1 MTTPGPP
8 FSSANAPPKR
18 PGYSSVVALGYFV
31 LGLLGA
37 LGVASEF
44 GRIDKGIE
52 TLARERGSVLFR
64 LVELTRDWNAQH
76 GGVYVRVTE
85 ETQPN
90 PYLKHPQRDLETV
103 DGIRLT
109 MVNPAFMTRQIA
121 EIAEAADGVKYHIT
135 SLKPIRPANA
145 ADPWEAAVLA
155 GFESK
160 GQRDVLSLVQTEAG
174 PVHRYM
180 APLIVKP
187 VCLACHAS
195 QGYKVGD
202 VRGGISVTMPAAR
215 ALAVRSD
222 QRQRT
227 VLIFGVATL
236 AIALL
241 LHLVAWRSRRYFLQL
256 QALTAGQE
264 QLIVERTQALS
275 AANERLLGE
284 VAERKHS
291 EALISESE
299 ARYRS
304 VIETSQ
310 DAIIIMEAP
319 DFIIVFVNERAA
331 SMLALAQE
339 AVLNRPMTDFIHP
352 LDRALVAGRL
362 ARRAR
367 GEFVSATARLR
378 FSRPDG
384 SHIRVCDVHVAHIE
398 STGGRQQWVLS
409 AQDVTDLLENQRALQ
424 IAAAVMESATEGI
437 VVTDAENRII
447 QVNPAFTAITGYRPQ
462 EVLGKDPSLLASG
475 RHGPEFFR
483 EMWRVLAEVGHWAGE
498 LWNRRPDATVYV
510 VWLAIST
517 IRDEA
522 VESGGRHVATFIDIT
537 QRKEMEEQLRH
548 QAQSDPL
555 TDLPNRALFDDRLQ
569 VVLSQAHRYG
579 DEFALIYIDLDHFK
593 AVNDS
598 MGHAAGDE
606 LLVETA
612 RRLSKAIRAS
622 DTVARLGGDEFAV
635 ILPKIVSQEEVEEV
649 AQRIV
654 AMLSRVFSLT
664 AGEARISASV
674 GVAFYPKNGQTLGE
688 LAASADAALYA
699 AKQGGRNTYRMPP
712 VESIA
717 GEA

>member
-1 MTTPGPP
+1 MLT
-8 FSSANAPPKR
+8 
-18 PGYSSVVALGYFV
+18 LGYLGLILLAV
-31 LGLLGA
+31 LGIT
-37 LGVASEF
+37 SEF
-44 GRIDKGIE
+44 RRIDEGIE

-85 ETQPN
+85 DTQPN
-90 PYLKHPQRDLETV
+90 PYLNHPKRDLETV

-109 MVNPAFMTRQIA
+109 MINPAFMTRQIA

-145 ADPWEAAVLA
+145 ADPWEAAALA
-155 GFESK
+155 SFEHK
-160 GQRDVLSLVQTEAG
+160 AQHDVLSLVQTEDG

-180 APLIVKP
+180 APLVVKQA
-187 VCLACHAS
+187 CLACHAS

-202 VRGGISVTMPAAR
+202 IRGGISVTMPAAK

-222 QRQRT
+222 QRQRA
-227 VLIFGVATL
+227 VLIFSGAAL

-241 LHLVAWRSRRYFLQL
+241 LHLAIWRSRRYFLQL
-256 QALTAGQE
+256 RALTAGQE
-264 QLIVERTQALS
+264 ALIVERTQALS
-275 AANERLLGE
+275 AANARLLDE
-284 VAERKHS
+284 VAERKHK

-310 DAIIIMEAP
+310 DAILIMAAP
-319 DFIIVFVNERAA
+319 EFIIVFVNERAA
-331 SMLALAQE
+331 SMFGLTQE
-339 AVLNRPMTDFIHP
+339 EVLNRRLLDFVHP
-352 LDRALVAGRL
+352 LDRPLVAERL

-367 GEFVSATARLR
+367 GEAVSATARLR

-384 SHIRVCDVHVAHIE
+384 AHMRVADVHVARIE
-398 STGGRQQWVLS
+398 NAVQPKQWVFS

-424 IAAAVMESATEGI
+424 IAAAVMESVAEGI
-437 VVTDAENRII
+437 VVTDAENHII

-462 EVLGKDPSLLASG
+462 EVLGKDPGLLASG
-475 RHGPEFFR
+475 RHGQEFFR
-483 EMWRVLAEVGHWAGE
+483 DMWHALAQVGHWEGE

-510 VWLAIST
+510 VWMAIST

-537 QRKEMEEQLRH
+537 LRKEMEERLRH

-555 TDLPNRALFDDRLQ
+555 TDLPNRALFDDRLK
-569 VVLSQAHRYG
+569 VVLAQAHRYG
-579 DEFALIYIDLDHFK
+579 DECALLYVDLDHFK

-612 RRLSKAIRAS
+612 RRLTRAVRES

-635 ILPKIVSQEEVEEV
+635 ILPKISNHDEVEEI

-654 AMLSRVFSLT
+654 AMLSREFRL
-664 AGEARISASV
+664 AGGEVNVSGSV
-674 GVAFYPKNGQTLGE
+674 GVAIYPQNGHDPGQ

-699 AKQGGRNTYRMPP
+699 AKQGGRNTYRIQAPGLFLASCSTADAA
-712 VESIA
+712 VSNSVDRS
-717 GEA
+717 

>member
-1 MTTPGPP
+1 M
-8 FSSANAPPKR
+8 
-18 PGYSSVVALGYFV
+18 LGYFV
-31 LGLLGA
+31 LGLLGF

-44 GRIDKGIE
+44 RQIEEGIE

-85 ETQPN
+85 NTQPN
-90 PYLKHPQRDLETV
+90 PYLEHPKRDLETV

-109 MVNPAFMTRQIA
+109 MINPAFMTRQIA

-145 ADPWEAAVLA
+145 ADPWEAAALA
-155 GFESK
+155 GFEK
-160 GQRDVLSLVQTEAG
+160 NTQLDLLELVQTEAG

-187 VCLACHAS
+187 ACLACHAR
-195 QGYKVGD
+195 QDYKVGD
-202 VRGGISVTMPAAR
+202 VRGGISVTMPATK
-215 ALAVRSD
+215 LLSVRSD
-222 QRQRT
+222 QRQRAML
-227 VLIFGVATL
+227 VFGASTL

-256 QALTAGQE
+256 RKLTAGQE
-264 QLIVERTQALS
+264 QLIAERTLALS
-275 AANERLLGE
+275 AANTQLLDE
-284 VAERKHS
+284 VAVRKRS
-291 EALISESE
+291 ETGISESE

-310 DAIIIMEAP
+310 DAIVIVEAP
-319 DFIIVFVNERAA
+319 DFTVVFVNERAL
-331 SMLALAQE
+331 SMLGLAQE
-339 AVLNRPMTDFIHP
+339 SVLNRRLIDFIHP
-352 LDRALVAGRL
+352 LDRAMVADRL

-367 GEFVSATARLR
+367 GEFVSAASRLR

-384 SHIRVCDVHVAHIE
+384 SHVRVGDVHVARIE
-398 STGGRQQWVLS
+398 SAGGRQQWVVS

-424 IAAAVMESATEGI
+424 IAAAVMESAAEGI
-437 VVTDAENRII
+437 VVTDGQNRII

-462 EVLGKDPSLLASG
+462 EVLGKDPSLLSSG

-483 EMWRVLAEVGHWAGE
+483 EMWAALAQVGHWEGE

-510 VWLAIST
+510 VWLAISM

-537 QRKEMEEQLRH
+537 QRKEMEERLRH

-555 TDLPNRALFDDRLQ
+555 TDLPNRGLFDDRLQ
-569 VVLSQAHRYG
+569 VVLTQAHRYV
-579 DEFALIYIDLDHFK
+579 DEFALLYVDLDHFK
-593 AVNDS
+593 PVNDS

-606 LLVETA
+606 LLIETA
-612 RRLSKAIRAS
+612 RRMSKAVRDS

-635 ILPKIVSQEEVEEV
+635 ILPKISSHDEVEEV
-649 AQRIV
+649 ARRIV
-654 AMLSRVFSLT
+654 NMLSRPFNLS
-664 AGEARISASV
+664 AGEAHVSASV
-674 GVAFYPKNGQTLGE
+674 GVAIYPENGQSLAE
-688 LAASADAALYA
+688 LVASADAALYA
-699 AKQGGRNTYRMPP
+699 AKEGGRNTYRMLAAGNASGDKSP
-712 VESIA
+712 V
-717 GEA
+717 